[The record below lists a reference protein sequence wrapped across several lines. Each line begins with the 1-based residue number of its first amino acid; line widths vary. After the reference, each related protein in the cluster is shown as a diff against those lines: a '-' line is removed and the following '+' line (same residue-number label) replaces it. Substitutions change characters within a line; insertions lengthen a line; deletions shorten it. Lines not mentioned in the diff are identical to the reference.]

1 MKKVVS
7 DFFLQNFQ
15 ITLDVWFDSRALKNT
30 RRNYPFPS
38 NAVVSIRDR
47 GIRIAR
53 MHAFTSMFSRLVRA
67 IAPRSRKKSWKMSR
81 NLWSSFG
88 EIKQKLLDRRCF
100 TGFDSDA
107 THGRA
112 RPRIG
117 IPHLINHRYICANT
131 TTMHSRG
138 SRHFRIPIFIAR
150 HKPRLVIDLPRKR
163 TLFRTGLRTGWDI

>member
-1 MKKVVS
+1 MKKVIS
-7 DFFLQNFQ
+7 GFFLQNFQ
-15 ITLDVWFDSRALKNT
+15 ITFDVWFDPRALKNT
-30 RRNYPFPS
+30 WRNYPFPS
-38 NAVVSIRDR
+38 IAVVSIRDR

-53 MHAFTSMFSRLVRA
+53 MHAFTPVFSRFVRA
-67 IAPRSRKKSWKMSR
+67 IAPRSRKKSWKMNR

-100 TGFDSDA
+100 TGFDSEA

-112 RPRIG
+112 GPRIG

-131 TTMHSRG
+131 TTMHSQD

-150 HKPRLVIDLPRKR
+150 HEPRLVIDLPRKR
-163 TLFRTGLRTGWDI
+163 TLFRTELCTGWGI